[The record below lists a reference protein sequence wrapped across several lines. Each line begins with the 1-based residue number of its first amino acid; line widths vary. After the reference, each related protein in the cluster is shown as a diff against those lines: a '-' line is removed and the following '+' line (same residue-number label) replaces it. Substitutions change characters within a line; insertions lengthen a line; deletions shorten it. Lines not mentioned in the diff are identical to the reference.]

1 MTVSLFQHP
10 HSLQWSYLWPTCS
23 LCCKGSK
30 IGLCQ
35 FPSVVGVLSLIII
48 CYFLCKNRAKSS
60 AKPDSSK
67 DVVKDLRI
75 PRSFELCMRVLPWR
89 LSIMV
94 RRPHTVG
101 HENDHTRLPP
111 FHPPAGSH
119 SRPNWLPLGLRRC
132 PLSHATLFPG
142 TGRREALETRLAPL
156 LFVVTLDWM
165 VIGLMRA
172 S

>member
-23 LCCKGSK
+23 LCCKGTK

-35 FPSVVGVLSLIII
+35 FPSAVGVLSLIII
-48 CYFLCKNRAKSS
+48 CYFLCENRAKSS

-67 DVVKDLRI
+67 DVVRDLRI

-94 RRPHTVG
+94 RRPHT
-101 HENDHTRLPP
+101 
-111 FHPPAGSH
+111 GSH

-142 TGRREALETRLAPL
+142 TGRREALGTRLAPL

-165 VIGLMRA
+165 VIGLIRA
-172 S
+172 SYSLATLNSFIGTI

>member
-35 FPSVVGVLSLIII
+35 FPSAVGVFSLIII

-60 AKPDSSK
+60 AKPDSSEGPQDTTIIWALYEGFAVK
-67 DVVKDLRI
+67 VVHNGQTSTHRWAG
-75 PRSFELCMRVLPWR
+75 V
-89 LSIMV
+89 
-94 RRPHTVG
+94 
-101 HENDHTRLPP
+101 DHTRLPP

-142 TGRREALETRLAPL
+142 TGRREALGTRLAPL

-165 VIGLMRA
+165 VIGQIRA